1 VNEWHRHYERKA
13 LSADGDTLAAVDWI
27 IPAAHRQQMA
37 AFRKLIGELPGGA
50 LILDAGCGNGLSWQA
65 ILPDRAAFGVDYVHA
80 MCALAARKGMS
91 VAQGD
96 LLRLPFKTGQFDV
109 VYCAEVI
116 QCFPDAPQA
125 LAELARVC
133 RPGGRIVLSTINR
146 RGVLL
151 RSIRWVVRA
160 VRSAIGGQH
169 PPEALFMRRP
179 IEIARAAMPLELRKV
194 AWLNFP
200 LPWTRITRTP
210 ASILEPLAWKYALEF
225 VVQDHGPSLPR
236 RSSQPVV

>member
-1 VNEWHRHYERKA
+1 VDQWHNHYERQA
-13 LSADGDTLAAVDWI
+13 LGADGDTLGAVDYI
-27 IPAAHRQQMA
+27 IPAAHRQQTA
-37 AFRKLIGELPGGA
+37 ALQRIIGELPEGA

-65 ILPDRAAFGVDYVHA
+65 IFSQRPTFGVDYVHA

-96 LLRLPFKTGQFDV
+96 LLRLPFKSGQFDLV
-109 VYCAEVI
+109 CCAEVI
-116 QCFPDAPQA
+116 QCFPDAGQV

-133 RPGGRIVLSTINR
+133 RPGGRIVISTINR

-151 RSIRWVVRA
+151 RSIRWA
-160 VRSAIGGQH
+160 VRSVRGAIGGQH
-169 PPEALFMRRP
+169 PPKALFMRRP
-179 IEIARAAMPLELRKV
+179 IEIARAGMPLELRKV

-200 LPWTRITRTP
+200 LPWTRVTRTP

-236 RSSQPVV
+236 VSIQPVV